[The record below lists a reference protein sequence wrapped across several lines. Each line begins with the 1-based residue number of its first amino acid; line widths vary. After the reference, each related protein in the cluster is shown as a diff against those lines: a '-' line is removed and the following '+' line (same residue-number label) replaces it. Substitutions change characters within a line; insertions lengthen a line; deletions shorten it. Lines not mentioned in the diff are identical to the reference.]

1 MSDLNQQLPTRSPV
15 TRQEKERLIV
25 SILRDPA
32 VCALAM
38 EHLPPDTFGNAL
50 EPHYEVLLH
59 ALYELIRDC
68 GYAPGKVPY
77 PALVGAIN
85 DKLEHGHYVVAP
97 EYQADLLAL
106 AEGDAETGRS
116 PGLLY
121 RAYFETDPNPVDVP
135 YARDLM
141 RKVLFERTVID
152 PLRQALGRPDGTV
165 PVGIQEVLDACRARS
180 ETIGAIGGADAPS
193 FEADWPEF
201 LGWLDGH
208 RGKALIGLK
217 TGIPDLDDRTAGLRG
232 LTVLGAMPNSGKTSL
247 AVQVA
252 AGVARNHEFN
262 DAVVVFVSLDMAKT
276 EIYARLLSHVAEM
289 DWATVVQ
296 GSPELRGRVQ
306 GPFLMEEDAER
317 LHDGMARMIQ
327 DEIRHRV
334 RVYERQAIGANLT
347 ASKLAAI
354 LSDAK
359 AQAGASRALLI
370 VDYVQLIE
378 PPEAVQKQGDLAADR
393 YRVQVVLDVVARS
406 RTEENPDGDAVLAI
420 SEVRKPGDAKQG
432 WGEQLADLM
441 GAARTAY
448 AADAVLL
455 YRRMADDEIKGTY
468 QVATKDE
475 VQAKREQLDAE
486 GIAPMVVALAK
497 GRDGMRRGGW
507 PMEFL
512 YLRST
517 WRRPEGSDPAVPT
530 NPAQTPEGGTTAP
543 IAPQPQP
550 NSGQTPVPCST
561 QTGGMSAPAAQAEAQ
576 VNPNHRQK
584 VLEALAAHPA
594 ATSRNKL
601 AKHAKLNAANA
612 KVALDQLVEE
622 GLVEVIEVDS
632 KVTYL
637 LSAGVTA
644 AGPHPVGSGSP
655 SDNLSNGSDSP
666 TNHPD
671 NPLLSG
677 PDSPTNTPDSILSGS
692 DNLSL
697 SGSDD
702 STGQPDNPSMAPL
715 NSTSGSAA

>member
-1 MSDLNQQLPTRSPV
+1 MSDLYQQLPARSQV
-15 TRQEKERLIV
+15 TGQEKERLIV
-25 SILRDPA
+25 AILRDPK
-32 VCALAM
+32 VCELAM
-38 EHLPPDTFGNAL
+38 EHLPPDTFGNAM
-50 EPHYEVLLH
+50 EPHIEVML
-59 ALYELIRDC
+59 ASLYELIRDC
-68 GYAPGKVPY
+68 GYAPGNVPH

-97 EYQADLLAL
+97 EYQAQLLGL
-106 AEGDAETGRS
+106 PEGVAGTGES

-121 RAYFETDPNPVDVP
+121 RAYFETDPSPVDVP
-135 YARDLM
+135 YARDLV

-165 PVGIQEVLDACRARS
+165 PVGIQEVLETCRARS
-180 ETIGAIGGADAPS
+180 ETIGAIGGVDAPS
-193 FEADWPEF
+193 FEADWPGF

-262 DAVVVFVSLDMAKT
+262 DAVVVFVSLDMGKA

-306 GPFLMEEDAER
+306 GPFLTEEDAER
-317 LHDGMARMIQ
+317 LHDGMARMIHEQ
-327 DEIRHRV
+327 IRSRV
-334 RVYERQAIGANLT
+334 RVYERSAIGAKLS
-347 ASKLAAI
+347 ASRLASI
-354 LSDAK
+354 LADAK
-359 AQAGASRALLI
+359 AQAGAGRALLI
-370 VDYVQLIE
+370 LDYLQLIE
-378 PPEAVQKQGDLAADR
+378 PPEDVQGLGDLAADKH
-393 YRVQVVLDVVARS
+393 RVQVVLDVVART

-455 YRRMADDEIKGTY
+455 YRRMADKEVEETY
-468 QVATKDE
+468 HVTKDQ
-475 VQAKREQLDAE
+475 VKAKREQLDAQ
-486 GIAPMVVALAK
+486 GIAPMVLALAK
-497 GRDGMRRGGW
+497 GRDGMRRGDW

-512 YLRST
+512 FRRST
-517 WRRPEGSDPAVPT
+517 WRRPEGSGPAVPT

-550 NSGQTPVPCST
+550 NSGQTPAPCST

-584 VLEALAAHPA
+584 MLEALAAHPTGA
-594 ATSRNKL
+594 SRNKL

-644 AGPHPVGSGSP
+644 ASPHPVGSDSL

-677 PDSPTNTPDSILSGS
+677 PDSPTNSPDNPLSGS

-697 SGSDD
+697 SGPDN
-702 STGQPDNPSMAPL
+702 STGQPDNPSMAPV